1 MAPVTAC
8 RKLVDGLNATQL
20 REILRLRGIQHP
32 GRSLEDCVAKM
43 AGSDMYELMVAD
55 VAIVLKEMEKAKT
68 TSKITKKITK
78 KKITKKTA
86 PAREGCDSA
95 DNDDSANDSADDDS
109 DSDDDSGDDSE
120 DENDITYE
128 QMVRVQR
135 FLVIEGIRIEK
146 KDGDKEMLEKML
158 RVVEK

>member
-1 MAPVTAC
+1 M
-8 RKLVDGLNATQL
+8 
-20 REILRLRGIQHP
+20 
-32 GRSLEDCVAKM
+32 AKM

-55 VAIVLKEMEKAKT
+55 VATVLKEMEKAKT
-68 TSKITKKITK
+68 ASKITKKITK
-78 KKITKKTA
+78 KKITKKIAKKTA
-86 PAREGCDSA
+86 PARAGCDSA

-135 FLVIEGIRIEK
+135 FLVIEGIHIEK